1 MSQLIENI
9 KIEEGFSGVVYQ
21 DHLGFDTIGYGC
33 KMPLTQD
40 EAELILQYRLR
51 RTINAVNSS
60 LYYLDINS
68 DAWDILYEM
77 AYQLGVSG
85 VLKFKNMI
93 KALEEQDYKQAAIEG
108 LDSKWAKQTPNRA
121 KRLMQRMSEING

>member
-60 LYYLDINS
+60 LYYLDIKS

-77 AYQLGVSG
+77 AYQLGTG
-85 VLKFKNMI
+85 GLLKFKNMI
-93 KALEEQDYKQAAIEG
+93 AALKEQDYKQASVEG
-108 LDSKWAKQTPNRA
+108 RDSLWYKQTPNRA
-121 KRLMQRMSEING
+121 ERLMTRLENL

>member
-40 EAELILQYRLR
+40 EAELILQYRLG

-60 LYYLDINS
+60 LYYLDIKS
-68 DAWDILYEM
+68 EAWDILYEM
-77 AYQLGVSG
+77 AYQLGVG
-85 VLKFKNMI
+85 GLLKFKGMI
-93 KALEEQDYKQAAIEG
+93 GALKEQNYIQASVEM
-108 LDSKWAKQTPNRA
+108 LDSKWHSQTPNRA
-121 KRLMQRMSEING
+121 NRLANRMKGL

>member
-60 LYYLDINS
+60 LYYLDIKS

-108 LDSKWAKQTPNRA
+108 RDSKWYNQTRNRA
-121 KRLMQRMSEING
+121 ERLMTRMEEIK